1 MNHVKVDTDFFY
13 CRYCDFRSTYETT
26 FHRHEMSHQKH
37 FDKAHKCQH
46 CHKGFSLET
55 ALKKHYSRQHPNI
68 VKEDLFCEKCGVL
81 YKQKCKKCKPK
92 SKCNDCGKEL
102 SRKSLK
108 RHKLTCKGL
117 KLNCSG
123 DLMETEP
130 ENEEEKTV
138 NNDDDT
144 GSEKEEETT
153 VNNDDDD
160 DTRSEKEEEK
170 PVNNDDDIGS
180 EKGEEEIEVDGE
192 IEEINVLLSKDKFQC
207 EECDKTFV
215 FESKFKRHIKS
226 HRIQVG
232 KKCPVCKKYFKNSNS
247 LSTHINKFH
256 MI

>member
-1 MNHVKVDTDFFY
+1 MTIVNIVNNITFKKTIMNQVKLNTDFFY
-13 CRYCDFRSTYETT
+13 CRYCDFGSTYETT
-26 FHRHEMSHQKH
+26 FLRHEMSHQKH

-46 CHKGFSLET
+46 CHKGFSLEM
-55 ALKKHYSRQHPNI
+55 ALKKHYSRQHPDI
-68 VKEDLFCEKCGVL
+68 LKEDLFCEKCGVL
-81 YKQKCKKCKPK
+81 YKQKCRKCIPR

-108 RHKLTCKGL
+108 RHKITCKGL
-117 KLNCSG
+117 KLNYAG

-130 ENEEEKTV
+130 EEEEEKTI
-138 NNDDDT
+138 NNYDDDDT
-144 GSEKEEETT
+144 GSEMEEVKTA
-153 VNNDDDD
+153 NNDDD
-160 DTRSEKEEEK
+160 
-170 PVNNDDDIGS
+170 

-192 IEEINVLLSKDKFQC
+192 IEEINVLLSKDKYQC

-215 FESKFKRHIKS
+215 FASKLKRHIKT

-232 KKCPVCKKYFKNSNS
+232 EKCPVCKKYFKNANS